1 MIGKSRIPPGAVV
14 AMGLALFVALGFGL
28 AYVKSLFPSPSDA
41 CTEKCSALG
50 KRGELV
56 YVFRPEVT
64 AGMRG
69 QGPQEC
75 RCK

>member
-1 MIGKSRIPPGAVV
+1 MSDKPRIARAVV
-14 AMGLALFVALGFGL
+14 VAAGFALFIALGLGL
-28 AYVKSLFPSPSDA
+28 AYVMGLFPTPAEA
-41 CTEKCSALG
+41 CAEKCSALG

-69 QGPQEC
+69 KGPEEC
-75 RCK
+75 RCR

>member
-1 MIGKSRIPPGAVV
+1 MSDRPRIPRGVVV
-14 AMGLALFVALGFGL
+14 AAAFALVIALGLGI
-28 AYVKSLFPSPSDA
+28 AYVGGLFPTPAEA
-41 CTEKCSALG
+41 CAEKCAALG

-69 QGPQEC
+69 RGPQEC
-75 RCK
+75 RCQ